1 MVRVTAS
8 ALKLENTVVK
18 GPLEDVMWF
27 WACADAEIRAVSRA
41 AVWLSAS
48 AVGSCFC
55 CLLSVCPWSSTSYC
69 SCRICS
75 HSICRIIRI

>member
-27 WACADAEIRAVSRA
+27 LACADAEIRAVSRA

-55 CLLSVCPWSSTSYC
+55 CRQFVLGAPLLTAAVGFVVTAFVG
-69 SCRICS
+69 
-75 HSICRIIRI
+75 